1 MRFVVRLKQA
11 HVKSGKSKYR
21 VARDNGLSDTTVSKY
36 VDEDF
41 VSFGQL
47 PTQVIKLCEYYGVDW
62 RDPAIVELVDDSGEE
77 ESSGNFVRAVSVLA

>member
-1 MRFVVRLKQA
+1 MKFVVRLREA
-11 HVKSGKSKYR
+11 HLASGLSKYR
-21 VARDNGLSDTTVSKY
+21 VARDNKVSDNTISKY

-62 RDPAIVELVDDSGEE
+62 RDPQIVQIIEDGSEDELSGQLRE
-77 ESSGNFVRAVSVLA
+77 AVLG